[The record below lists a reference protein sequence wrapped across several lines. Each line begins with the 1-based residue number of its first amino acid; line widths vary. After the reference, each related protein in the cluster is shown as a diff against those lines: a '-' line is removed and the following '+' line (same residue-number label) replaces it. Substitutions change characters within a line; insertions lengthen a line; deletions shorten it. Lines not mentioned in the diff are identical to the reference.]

1 MKKKYNKEYH
11 YQNNREIM
19 NEDILS
25 NMFGCDTYCVCD
37 SSSNRHC
44 FIGPIECN
52 GKLIEEFRKGIIV
65 KLKY

>member
-25 NMFGCDTYCVCD
+25 NMFGCDTYCVC
-37 SSSNRHC
+37 
-44 FIGPIECN
+44 
-52 GKLIEEFRKGIIV
+52 
-65 KLKY
+65 

>member
-1 MKKKYNKEYH
+1 
-11 YQNNREIM
+11 M

-25 NMFGCDTYCVCD
+25 NMFGCDTYCICD
-37 SSSNRHC
+37 SSSNRYC

-65 KLKY
+65 KLKHVEKKVI

>member
-1 MKKKYNKEYH
+1 
-11 YQNNREIM
+11 M

-25 NMFGCDTYCVCD
+25 NMFGCDTYCICD
-37 SSSNRHC
+37 SSSNRYC

-65 KLKY
+65 KLKHVE